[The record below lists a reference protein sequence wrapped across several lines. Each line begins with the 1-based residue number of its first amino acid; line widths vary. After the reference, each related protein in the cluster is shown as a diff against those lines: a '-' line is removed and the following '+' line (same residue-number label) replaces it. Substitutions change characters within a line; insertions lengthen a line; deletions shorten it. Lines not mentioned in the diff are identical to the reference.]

1 MVRYFREE
9 KAGAGRERP
18 YRMLRRKL
26 HCMKKNMVRL
36 ADIAARTGYSVN
48 TISHAL
54 HDKPDI
60 SEETKAFIKRTAEEM
75 GYIVN
80 ASASSLRS
88 GKTKSIAVIVGDISN
103 PHFSIMIKEIENAL
117 RLKNYTAF
125 IFNTDE
131 DEELER
137 DAIKSAKSKNADG
150 ILLCPVQKSTKNVEY
165 LETLGIPYVL
175 IGRHFDT
182 PKSAGYV
189 VCDDEN
195 SGYLAAEH
203 LILNH
208 HRHILFING
217 PSYISSSRERLHGVI
232 RAARHYGLD
241 ETAIRC
247 CECSV
252 TVHDDTGWLR
262 EAFLLNPE
270 CSAVICFSDFL
281 AMEAVWVLQR
291 MGRRIPQDVSVLG
304 FDNIESKFYLP
315 LMLTSITS
323 SKTKMSQSAVNLLLE
338 MFEENRAPRGIVL
351 PTELI
356 QRESTRKI

>member
-1 MVRYFREE
+1 
-9 KAGAGRERP
+9 
-18 YRMLRRKL
+18 
-26 HCMKKNMVRL
+26 MKKNIVRL
-36 ADIAARTGYSVN
+36 ADIAERTGYSVN
-48 TISHAL
+48 TVSHAL

-60 SEETKAFIKRTAEEM
+60 SEETKAYIQKTAEEM

-88 GKTKSIAVIVGDISN
+88 GKTKSVAVIVGDISN
-103 PHFSIMIKEIENAL
+103 PHFSIMIKEIEHAL
-117 RLKNYTAF
+117 RLEGYTAF

-131 DEELER
+131 NEEIER
-137 DAIKSAKSKNADG
+137 NAIRSAKSKNADG
-150 ILLCPVQKSTKNVEY
+150 IILCPVQKTTENVDY
-165 LETLGIPYVL
+165 LETLGIPCVL

-182 PKSAGYV
+182 QRSAGYV

-208 HRHILFING
+208 HRNILFMNG
-217 PSYISSSRERLHGVI
+217 PSYISSSKERLRGAL
-232 RAARHYGLD
+232 RAARDYGLD
-241 ETAIRC
+241 DTAVRC
-247 CECSV
+247 REISV
-252 TVHDDTGWLR
+252 TVHDDTSWLS
-262 EAFLLNPE
+262 EIFSSNQD

-281 AMEAVWVLQR
+281 AMEAVWVLR
-291 MGRRIPQDVSVLG
+291 KMGRRIPQDMSVIG

-323 SKTKMSQSAVNLLLE
+323 SKTKMSQSAVKLLME
-338 MFEENRAPRGIVL
+338 MLEENLPPRGIVL

-356 QRESTRKI
+356 QRESTAYCSPISPRRKHTVPPMI